1 MNEEVPRLINVEE
14 AFNEFTRESGGELVS
29 DLVGNNPNFD
39 NADYIFRKELVVAE
53 LKCLEKDFPK
63 DIEYQKKID
72 RLYDKWINQGLVQP
86 FARRTI
92 NIRELPERC
101 RDDVIKI
108 FKNPIERI
116 VKKANRQ
123 IRETKEYLSLPDAKG
138 VLLLAN
144 DGNYSLETEAVLFLV
159 TKIIRVQFTS
169 INYVAYFTVNM
180 KARVPGLNRDV
191 YVWAMA
197 HGEKE
202 KEFSYDFLNALG
214 DGWIEF
220 LGRKVG
226 QNYSNL
232 TVDKEIIEHIKFVR

>member
-1 MNEEVPRLINVEE
+1 MSSELPRLINVEE

-29 DLVGNNPNFD
+29 DLVGQNPNFD
-39 NADYIFRKELVVAE
+39 NADYLFRKDLVVAE
-53 LKCLEKDFPK
+53 LKCLEKDFLR

-72 RLYDKWINQGLVQP
+72 KLYAKWVNLGLVQP
-86 FARRTI
+86 FARTTI
-92 NIRELPERC
+92 NIKDLPERC
-101 RDDVIKI
+101 RTDVLKI
-108 FKNPIERI
+108 FKTPIERI

-144 DGNYSLETEAVLFLV
+144 DGNYSLETEAVLYLV

-191 YVWAMA
+191 YIWAMA

-202 KEFSYDFLNALG
+202 AEFSYDFLHTLG

-220 LGRKVG
+220 LGRKTG
-226 QNYSNL
+226 QRYSNV
-232 TVDKEIIEHIKFVR
+232 TVDKEIVEQVKFIR